1 MMSNRILNHNGPSIF
16 RKRYIRLPTAFIFG
30 GLLTFILNRSLLNM
44 LLEQDIKEEKLE
56 KYYTLDLNAD
66 MMKQDLAGMGIKIKA
81 ANFNL
86 DET

>member
-1 MMSNRILNHNGPSIF
+1 
-16 RKRYIRLPTAFIFG
+16 
-30 GLLTFILNRSLLNM
+30 M